1 MRSQDHDV
9 NLGREYAAESHNCA
23 NDDGQAQEHLLN
35 LEFEKKERFMRT
47 LLDFGTLTSHKY
59 SHSSL

>member
-9 NLGREYAAESHNCA
+9 NLGREYAAESHNGA

-35 LEFEKKERFMRT
+35 LEFEKEREIYADVTRLWHTHF
-47 LLDFGTLTSHKY
+47 S
-59 SHSSL
+59 